1 MKTTLVLEDALLIRL
16 KNESARQ
23 GRSMSAL
30 VEEALHLLFR
40 DARAPR
46 PTLPPLPAFDGGGP
60 LVDTASAEAVR
71 RAVEGS

>member
-1 MKTTLVLEDALLIRL
+1 MKTTLLLDDALVIRL

-23 GRSMSAL
+23 ARSMTAL

-46 PTLPPLPAFDGGGP
+46 PPLPPLPVFDGGGQ
-60 LVDTASAEAVR
+60 LVDVASSDALR
-71 RAVEGS
+71 RATEEG

>member
-1 MKTTLVLEDALLIRL
+1 MKTTLILEDALLIRL

-46 PTLPPLPAFDGGGP
+46 PALPPLPDFDGGGP
-60 LVDTASAEAVR
+60 LVETASADVVR

>member
-23 GRSMSAL
+23 GRPMSAL

-46 PTLPPLPAFDGGGP
+46 PPLPPLPAFDGGGP
-60 LVDTASAEAVR
+60 LVDTASADAVR
-71 RAVEGS
+71 RALEGS